1 MTSADLFALAR
12 VITVIVLVV
21 SAAVLTTPPNEIP
34 LALRGLAKLLGREQP
49 KREVVPVPVWKKL
62 LAFAL
67 VIIAFIL
74 AQI

>member
-1 MTSADLFALAR
+1 MTSFDLFALLR

-21 SAAVLTTPPNEIP
+21 AAAVLTTPPNKIP

-49 KREVVPVPVWKKL
+49 KREMIPVPTWKKL
-62 LAFAL
+62 LAFVL
-67 VIIAFIL
+67 VVVAFIL